1 MVRKI
6 KGAILFP
13 KGFVGAACHSGLK
26 SKRTNPD
33 LAILASTSR
42 ATFGAVFTKNTVS
55 AAPVKLSRKVAEGGL
70 AIAVV
75 VNAGNANAC
84 TGIKGMS
91 DARKMAQRVAE
102 GIGTDAHEV
111 AVASTGIIGEPLPMA
126 KIERG
131 IKKNLNNLSSGRKAA
146 HEIALAIMTTDTFPK
161 EVIAEIRISGKKV
174 RIGGIAKGAGM
185 ICPNMATLL
194 SFITT
199 DAAISARLL
208 KKALVRAAGTS
219 FNCLTIDGHMSTND
233 SLMIL
238 ANGASGAKRISA
250 NGLDY
255 RKFETAL
262 TEVCAELAKLIARD
276 GEGATK
282 FIEIKVSGGRT
293 EKEAREVAFA
303 VANSALVKT
312 ALHGEDPNWGRVASA
327 AGYAAEV
334 VEEKMVIAINGVKL
348 FNMGTP
354 ASEIQRKKCA
364 RALRKKDISVTIDL
378 GMGAGSQTV
387 WTCDLTRDY
396 IKINADYHT

>member
-1 MVRKI
+1 MIRKA

-42 ATFGAVFTKNTVS
+42 ASFAAVFTKNRIS
-55 AAPVKLSRKVAEGGL
+55 AAPVKLSKKIEDGGL
-70 AIAVV
+70 ARAIV

-84 TGIKGMS
+84 TSRKGMN
-91 DARKMAQRVAE
+91 DARRMAQSVAKGM
-102 GIGTDAHEV
+102 GINVNEV
-111 AVASTGIIGEPLPMA
+111 AVASTGIIGKPLPMA
-126 KIERG
+126 KIVRG
-131 IKKNLNNLSSGRKAA
+131 IKENLKNLSSDRKAA
-146 HEIALAIMTTDTFPK
+146 HEIAQAIMTTDTFPK
-161 EVIAEIRISGKKV
+161 EIIAETRISGKKV

-194 SFITT
+194 SFMTT

-208 KKALVRAAGTS
+208 KKALVRAAGAS
-219 FNCLTIDGHMSTND
+219 FNRLTVDGHMSTND
-233 SLMIL
+233 SVMIL
-238 ANGASGAKRISA
+238 ANGASGAKRISV
-250 NGLDY
+250 NELGY

-262 TEVCAELAKLIARD
+262 AEVCKELAKLVARD

-282 FIEIKVSGGRT
+282 FIEIKVNSART
-293 EKEAREVAFA
+293 EKDARDVAFA

-312 ALHGEDPNWGRVASA
+312 ALHGEDPNWGRIASA
-327 AGYAAEV
+327 AGYAADV

-348 FNMGTP
+348 FNKGTP
-354 ASEIQRKKCA
+354 ASEIQRRKCA
-364 RALRKKDISVTIDL
+364 RALRKRDISIAIDL
-378 GMGAGSQTV
+378 GLGAESQTV